1 MEERDTFVAI
11 TGCLPDEVDQWFQLG
26 DNDLDRSVELYYN
39 MNNLDTTDVSNNIQ
53 KKPENSIEDV
63 DGVRKPDKTKRQ
75 KLLDSDDEF
84 EMENSME
91 TVFGESINPTTDHI
105 KFKGDFDSAK
115 KFSNKNKKLLLI
127 NLQMEDNLNSMN
139 LNRNIWND
147 ELVTS
152 IIGEKYIFLQYY
164 YKNKVC
170 QQISNFYN
178 IYEFP
183 CIFIVNPLTGSM
195 LWKSNNTDY
204 SDVIRKHDLISVLNE
219 YNFVEEDI
227 FKSLEQLSC
236 KRILKNDIELPKIKA
251 KDKININALFNGE
264 KLDLMTSKEYNLKQF
279 SYQIASILNEK
290 NNDNDQFD
298 VLWDFPQKQL
308 ITEIKKNLID
318 VAKLKDYDY
327 NKFRFNIRILN

>member
-53 KKPENSIEDV
+53 KKPENNIEYD

-84 EMENSME
+84 DAENSME
-91 TVFGESINPTTDHI
+91 TVFGENINPTTDHI

-170 QQISNFYN
+170 QQISNYYN

-195 LWKSNNTDY
+195 IWKSNNTEY
-204 SDVIRKHDLISVLNE
+204 SEESRKNDLISVLND
-219 YNFVEEDI
+219 YNFKEEDI
-227 FKSLEQLSC
+227 FESLEQLSC
-236 KRILKNDIELPKIKA
+236 KRILKEVIELPKIKA
-251 KDKININALFNGE
+251 KDKITINTLFNGT
-264 KLDLMTSKEYNLKQF
+264 KQNLITSKEYNLKQF
-279 SYQIASILNEK
+279 SYQVALILNEN
-290 NNDNDQFD
+290 NNDNDLFD
-298 VLWDFPQKQL
+298 VLWDFPQKHL
-308 ITEIKKNLID
+308 IIEIKKNLKD

-327 NKFRFNIRILN
+327 NKYRFSIRLMN

>member
-11 TGCLPDEVDQWFQLG
+11 TGCSPDEVDQWFQLG

-53 KKPENSIEDV
+53 KKPENNIEYD

-84 EMENSME
+84 DAENSME
-91 TVFGESINPTTDHI
+91 TVFGENINPTTDHI

-170 QQISNFYN
+170 QQISNYYN

-195 LWKSNNTDY
+195 IWKSNNTEY
-204 SDVIRKHDLISVLNE
+204 SEESRKNDLISVLND
-219 YNFVEEDI
+219 YNFKEEDI
-227 FKSLEQLSC
+227 FESLEQLSC
-236 KRILKNDIELPKIKA
+236 KRILKEVIELPKIKA
-251 KDKININALFNGE
+251 KDKITINTLFNGT
-264 KLDLMTSKEYNLKQF
+264 KQNLITSKEYNLKQF
-279 SYQIASILNEK
+279 SYQIASILNEN
-290 NNDNDQFD
+290 NNDNDLFD
-298 VLWDFPQKQL
+298 VLWDFPQKHL
-308 ITEIKKNLID
+308 IIEIKKNLKD

-327 NKFRFNIRILN
+327 NKYRFSIRLMN